1 MNDIYNFIRQIIESQ
16 GLIAGLLVYLII
28 QNELEK
34 RAMLAKI
41 CELNHFI
48 MKCLD
53 RELLVR
59 PSAEDW
65 VVGGR
70 SGLQTQDL
78 SSEE

>member
-59 PSAEDW
+59 SSAEDG